1 MAQEGTGARFDTTHW
16 SVVLAAGSDS
26 TAGAKQALSTLC
38 ETYWYPLYAYL
49 RRQGRSAEDAQDLT
63 QGFFQQ
69 ILEKGTV
76 ERADP
81 ERGRFRS
88 FLLISLK
95 HYVTNEWD
103 KEQAG
108 KRGGG
113 VRHLSLELE
122 NAEGRYQLEPPDDT
136 TPEKVFDRRW
146 ALTLLDNVLGK
157 LRAEFV
163 KADKEA
169 IFGRLKVFL
178 GGGSAD
184 ESYAG
189 IGREL
194 DMSEGAV
201 KVAVHRLRRRYRDLL
216 REEIAQTDPP
226 WVLWTPKKARECA
239 GRCSWAHGSDDGSP
253 RRSSRRR
260 CGSVCGTTAAS
271 GRWLGSWT

>member
-1 MAQEGTGARFDTTHW
+1 MTSQGTGARFETTHW
-16 SVVLAAGSDS
+16 SVVLAARGDS
-26 TAGAKQALSTLC
+26 TAGAKRALATLC

-49 RRQGRSAEDAQDLT
+49 RRQGQSAEDAQDLT

-88 FLLISLK
+88 FLLTSLK

-103 KEQAG
+103 KERAR

-113 VRHLSLELE
+113 VRHMSLELE

-136 TPEKVFDRRW
+136 TPEKVFDWHW

-163 KADKEA
+163 RADKEA
-169 IFGRLKVFL
+169 VFDRLKVFL

-184 ESYAG
+184 ESYASV
-189 IGREL
+189 GRAL
-194 DMSEGAV
+194 DMSDGAV
-201 KVAVHRLRRRYRDLL
+201 KVAVHRLRRRYRDIL
-216 REEIAQTDPP
+216 RQEIAQTVTSPEETEAEIRY
-226 WVLWTPKKARECA
+226 LWSAV
-239 GRCSWAHGSDDGSP
+239 GR
-253 RRSSRRR
+253 
-260 CGSVCGTTAAS
+260 
-271 GRWLGSWT
+271 